1 MIILLILVFATVT
14 GYDLK
19 CPVKSEW
26 RLRANV
32 SCYLEDKYVC
42 VFHLLKGK
50 YEENCLGSDQ
60 SSIGS
65 KLVFQPLFNLA
76 KCNVERFQP
85 IVFTTHGNSK
95 CILRKSE
102 CSEEGQVV
110 YSNES
115 SSIDTVCRCDYTRG
129 YAHVSKPQNR
139 CFCIPSEEDC
149 SCFKV
154 ECTQLSADYQCIP
167 DDKKITDVNCEEIQP
182 KMSYNRHNQTVRI
195 IQNEI
200 HRYSNVRLV
209 SYIILIL
216 LAFYPIVAVI
226 TVIAIEYQDKKSKH
240 LKSKDD
246 EKQRFIQ
253 ELFLKG
259 ECGKH
264 HFARLIFIGKNG
276 VGKTSLMR
284 RLLWKNKKDVIS
296 TLSTDGIEVEKCNIN
311 ITNGKWSPSD
321 EIDDDLTRL
330 IHQVYTEKN
339 IIVKRAAGENIADK
353 VQLGYNTDES
363 IDVSDTDES
372 SNVDENYYI
381 DSLRVDSDNDSIN
394 SEESQTSI
402 PSIHQFMPENIDYNE
417 TVDINLKREQPNNIK
432 FQNEYDIN
440 INNKANESN
449 PVSNADINQ
458 LTSTIMKSYIQR
470 SGKEPDDTMAFCWLW
485 DFAGQKD
492 FYATHQVFLSNC
504 AVFLL
509 VTDSLEFS
517 TAEKPGI
524 DFEDSTQYVNFW
536 FDAIHCYWSTTKE
549 DRLDPPIIVVCTNE
563 DKLKGISEQKQ
574 RHELFEEN
582 LRKNLR
588 EQKKKNHLREIYFV
602 SNTEDDDDV
611 FEEIR
616 HCISRQAMQMND
628 WGRVCPLKWILFQQV
643 LGKLKESG
651 VPISTTKQL
660 LKIATHDDIGISN
673 NEEFKLCLQYCHD
686 NGTVIYFEEENLKD
700 HVILDP
706 KWLVDAFRCL
716 VSDKIETKIKL
727 SDHWQNLIETGELTD
742 TLITALFKKEPHLKF
757 LENKIHLLEVM
768 IRFDIIVSLK
778 NSSALYMPCMMT
790 PCTFEEVRKHFID
803 ESQFFYRTSWL
814 CLDFE
819 FLPPAFFNH
828 ILAWYIR
835 QYSVSTI
842 TEKGTRNERK
852 TLYRQIGVFNL
863 DSSGCEQLV
872 VCEGPNVIALQV
884 WNSRISDQAY
894 VDFRTKLCQF
904 VDTLLDRYKLKLT
917 FTLSFKCKD
926 GDFTINRQTMN
937 ILVTT
942 DYRCFEHKT
951 NHISEDLVKP
961 WFVDREIR

>member
-1 MIILLILVFATVT
+1 MVIRPATHAASVELIMLL
-14 GYDLK
+14 
-19 CPVKSEW
+19 
-26 RLRANV
+26 
-32 SCYLEDKYVC
+32 
-42 VFHLLKGK
+42 
-50 YEENCLGSDQ
+50 
-60 SSIGS
+60 
-65 KLVFQPLFNLA
+65 
-76 KCNVERFQP
+76 
-85 IVFTTHGNSK
+85 
-95 CILRKSE
+95 
-102 CSEEGQVV
+102 
-110 YSNES
+110 
-115 SSIDTVCRCDYTRG
+115 
-129 YAHVSKPQNR
+129 
-139 CFCIPSEEDC
+139 
-149 SCFKV
+149 
-154 ECTQLSADYQCIP
+154 
-167 DDKKITDVNCEEIQP
+167 
-182 KMSYNRHNQTVRI
+182 QT
-195 IQNEI
+195 
-200 HRYSNVRLV
+200 
-209 SYIILIL
+209 
-216 LAFYPIVAVI
+216 
-226 TVIAIEYQDKKSKH
+226 
-240 LKSKDD
+240 DD

-311 ITNGKWSPSD
+311 IKNGKWSPCD
-321 EIDDDLTRL
+321 DLDDDLTRL

-339 IIVKRAAGENIADK
+339 IIDKRIARENISDK
-353 VQLGYNTDES
+353 LRFEFTTVTIEA
-363 IDVSDTDES
+363 SDTDELGS
-372 SNVDENYYI
+372 SHENDYFGSLNVDF
-381 DSLRVDSDNDSIN
+381 DNDSIK
-394 SEESQTSI
+394 SEEMHTRISSI
-402 PSIHQFMPENIDYNE
+402 NQLMTENIDNNVTE
-417 TVDINLKREQPNNIK
+417 DIDFKRKQLNNIK
-432 FQNEYDIN
+432 FQNEYDNN
-440 INNKANESN
+440 INNKATASD
-449 PVSNADINQ
+449 PVNDADINQ
-458 LTSTIMKSYIQR
+458 LTSTIMKSYNQR

-536 FDAIHCYWSTTKE
+536 FDAIHCYWSTTKKG
-549 DRLDPPIIVVCTNE
+549 RLDPPIIVVCTNE
-563 DKLKGISEQKQ
+563 DKLK
-574 RHELFEEN
+574 
-582 LRKNLR
+582 
-588 EQKKKNHLREIYFV
+588 
-602 SNTEDDDDV
+602 DDDNV

-616 HCISRQAMQMND
+616 HFISRQAMQMHD

-673 NEEFKLCLQYCHD
+673 NKEFKLCLQYCHD

-727 SDHWQNLIETGELTD
+727 SDHWQSLIETGELTD
-742 TLITALFKKEPHLKF
+742 TLITALFEKEPHLKF

-768 IRFDIIVSLK
+768 KRFDIIVSLK

-790 PCTFEEVRKHFID
+790 PCTFEEVRKYFID
-803 ESQFFYRTSWL
+803 ETHFFYRTSWL

-828 ILAWYIR
+828 ILAWYIK
-835 QYSVSTI
+835 QYYVSAI

-872 VCEGPNVIALQV
+872 VCEGPNVIALQI

-894 VDFRTKLCQF
+894 VDFKTKLCQF
-904 VDTLLDRYKLKLT
+904 VDTLRNRYKLKLT
-917 FTLSFKCKD
+917 FTIAFKCND
-926 GDFTINRQTMN
+926 GDFTTNRQKMN
-937 ILVTT
+937 ILETAV
-942 DYRCFEHKT
+942 YRCFEHKT

-961 WFVDREIR
+961 WYVDEEIR